1 MLTHFL
7 AQSDTIKHLNEQAAD
22 GSSQLLL
29 GVNGSARAASIA
41 ALYQAN
47 PRQMLVVTD
56 TQVHADQLFSDLS
69 SLMTNVFNFPAE
81 ESLATEIAISSPDLR
96 LQRVASLLALRKG
109 EAKVIVTSLAG
120 VERLLPKPET
130 VDAAKL
136 SLTVGQTYQLNDI
149 KKT

>member
-7 AQSDTIKHLNEQAAD
+7 AQSDTIKHLNEQATD

-29 GVNGSARAASIA
+29 GVNGSARAASVA
-41 ALYQAN
+41 ALYQEN

-81 ESLATEIAISSPDLR
+81 ESLATEIA
-96 LQRVASLLALRKG
+96 
-109 EAKVIVTSLAG
+109 
-120 VERLLPKPET
+120 
-130 VDAAKL
+130 L
-136 SLTVGQTYQLNDI
+136 SLI
-149 KKT
+149 HI